1 MIPAITDFFSQ
12 RVYGKQFLDLFEQMA
27 YTITNEY
34 VQDVFN
40 AIETTGCTPSFEEL
54 MEKIKALTNE
64 LTMRAT
70 WIREDYKEGKGRR
83 SVKLTMGCKKIIN
96 KYVEEYMRRTKTLLA
111 IRNQELH
118 AYAM

>member
-1 MIPAITDFFSQ
+1 MIPAITYFFSQ

-40 AIETTGCTPSFEEL
+40 AIESTGCTPSFEEL

-70 WIREDYKEGKGRR
+70 WIREDNKEGKGRR

-118 AYAM
+118 VYAM